1 MTRAGWRRYAA
12 ALGAGSALCLTA
24 LAAQAQS
31 FDGTYAGTLRCP
43 ALPGGTPLRTE
54 ISMTV
59 TGNTATYE
67 RPIVRPGTSSA
78 NPTGSFERG
87 SGTVTPSGEV
97 TLTGRCGEPF
107 SCSTEYRGQLDQSPI
122 RLVGP
127 QRWNFRDRPEAER
140 ACQIDLAPLR
150 PR

>member
-1 MTRAGWRRYAA
+1 MGV
-12 ALGAGSALCLTA
+12 LVAGSALCLTA
-24 LAAQAQS
+24 LAAAAQS

-59 TGNTATYE
+59 SGNTATYE
-67 RPIVRPGTSSA
+67 RPIVRPGASSA

-97 TLTGRCGEPF
+97 TLTGQCGEPF
-107 SCSTEYRGQLDQSPI
+107 SCRTEYRGQLDQSPI
-122 RLVGP
+122 RLAGP